1 MNGNKIGP
9 RSFPRGSFR
18 FDKSAGRIAF
28 PYRERVYFSTSVE
41 DFLGNACPPRMDA
54 VYIDVYTSLISMAGI
69 IISIESARYSLL
81 LWIIFDRIREIIS
94 RKRFLNFQS
103 FLDLVLPF
111 LLFYFL
117 YSVKQAS
124 QIIIIL
130 TLDALPQ
137 ILSKR
142 TRV

>member
-28 PYRERVYFSTSVE
+28 PYRERVCFSTSVE

-54 VYIDVYTSLISMAGI
+54 VCIHVHTSLISMAGI

-103 FLDLVLPF
+103 FLVLPL

>member
-41 DFLGNACPPRMDA
+41 DFLGNACSRMDA
-54 VYIDVYTSLISMAGI
+54 VCIHVYTSLISMAGI

>member
-41 DFLGNACPPRMDA
+41 DFLGNACSRMDA
-54 VYIDVYTSLISMAGI
+54 VCIHVYTSLISMAGI

-81 LWIIFDRIREIIS
+81 FWIIFDRIREIIS

-103 FLDLVLPF
+103 FLVLPL

>member
-28 PYRERVYFSTSVE
+28 PYRERVYFSTSVK
-41 DFLGNACPPRMDA
+41 DFLGNACSRMDA
-54 VYIDVYTSLISMAGI
+54 VCIHVYTSLISMAGI

-103 FLDLVLPF
+103 FLVLPL